1 MKKRVLIGFIILSSL
16 LFISFNNISSLKII
30 HSEMIQKFKEKEEII
45 NLEAKVGLE
54 HLLYLNTK
62 KMSSTILNSDEY
74 ISARKTKINVDI
86 LNKDVIYKIIE
97 RNKYLTDIQTKKAP
111 DLPYKFMYM
120 DTYNN
125 IDKLGYVLP
134 KELGLNLLDDLLKL
148 GSLESLATI
157 SDNDDLKIYQLNYL
171 FAMLQDYFINSSD
184 FSQDEANLIV
194 PHLINFKLFSNIY
207 ILGGYNK
214 TLQEDEIN
222 VYKDSINFLSKIN

>member
-1 MKKRVLIGFIILSSL
+1 MKKRVLIGFIIFGFLS
-16 LFISFNNISSLKII
+16 FISFNNISSLKVIR
-30 HSEMIQKFKEKEEII
+30 SEMIQKFKEKEEII

-54 HLLYLNTK
+54 HLLGLNTK
-62 KMSSTILNSDEY
+62 KMSSITLNSDEY

-86 LNKDVIYKIIE
+86 LNKDIIYKIIK
-97 RNKYLTDIQTKKAP
+97 RNKYLTDIQTRKTP
-111 DLPYKFMYM
+111 NTQYKFMYM

-125 IDKLGYVLP
+125 IDKLGYVLS
-134 KELGLNLLDDLLKL
+134 KELALDLLSDLLEL

-171 FAMLQDYFINSSD
+171 FAMLQDYFINSPD
-184 FSQDEANLIV
+184 FSQAEADLIV

-207 ILGGYNK
+207 ISGGYNK